1 LLDEIGVTGVRGQMI
16 VQNSQLRQGVAE
28 ADLAATVAAVRSALL
43 KDSAVETCEVS
54 VREPTT
60 DDPILA
66 AWVVPSGPLNVER
79 LERLQREV
87 SALAKCTVELIPVS
101 TLALDD
107 EGHVDAEVLKKIEV
121 VDQELIDKWESALA
135 RLPEIGRVAVVARQR
150 DLAVPRLHL
159 SDLLPQ
165 WNALQSPTIR
175 EPSLRSRDSDT
186 RENPS
191 EPRPLA
197 CRAGAARDPRY
208 AVPPTLIEALRQTAE
223 REPGERIIIVDDDG
237 SHQALSYGELLR
249 RGERILGGL
258 RAAGVKAGEKV
269 IFQLVGSDEILE
281 AFWGCVLGG
290 FVPVIAAVPKA
301 YHESDREFQQLCR
314 VWEAL
319 GRPWVIVSPV
329 RDQTELANE
338 LDAGKLIKLESLRK
352 HAPDERYHAAQ
363 ADDVAFFNLTSGST
377 GTPKSVM
384 LTHRCI
390 LQRAAGVNQL
400 CDWGSDDVVINWLPL
415 DHIGSISDWHLRC
428 VPTGCTMV
436 YVPKEYVLARPLR
449 WLDLIDR
456 FRGTHSWAPNFA
468 YTLVSQA
475 LEKNHDHT
483 WDLSCLKTL
492 LTAGESVSLKVVER
506 FLEQLSPYRLK
517 KSVIRPAFGM
527 AETGSG
533 ITYFQPDEESSLRFF
548 NIDRNSLDGELVMLE
563 AGHPDAIPFISLG
576 PPIPGVTIKI
586 VDEHGDTLP
595 EHRIGRLYIHGDA
608 VSAGYYQDE
617 AATRAV
623 FRDDGWFD
631 SGDLA
636 FLSEGEL
643 VVTGRAKESLI
654 VNGANFYNSEIE
666 AVVQEVAGVSASFC
680 AACAVLPEST
690 ATEKLAIF
698 FHTPAVEDSHLRE
711 LLGDIRKTLARR
723 LGLKPDFLLPV
734 AKEDIPK
741 SPIGKLLR
749 SRITERF
756 NRGEFAEVLRRV
768 DLLMAN
774 ENTMPDWFFR
784 KTWRR
789 KQWRAAD
796 GHPASAT
803 ALFLANETTTSR
815 ALSAALQEGGTRCV
829 RVERGEGFA
838 RVAEDHYRSGPAEY
852 ADYYRL
858 LQVLRD
864 LGRFPDRIIHCWN
877 HGPADDNESGP
888 HGEHSLGICGL
899 DLLALVRALNDLK
912 EAGQSI
918 RLDVLTSC
926 SQVVSAHDP
935 LIAER
940 SVISGLLKTIAAE
953 HPWLVCRHVDAPDEP
968 CLESALADEFNRDP
982 ADKEIALRVNGR
994 FVPRLE
1000 QVSVN
1005 DLSGSVPFKDAGRYV
1020 IHGGLDGVGIEIAQY
1035 LSARHD
1041 ARVLLLGDS
1050 TRRDHA
1056 GPEVNLAAG
1065 VTVEYYRHPDELPER
1080 IAEFERREGKL
1091 DGIVH
1096 LSGLYRERALS
1107 EETAEDLDRDLA
1119 NDVRGCRHLCEMA
1132 RGRPSLLFISFTSA
1146 NGFFGGATVGAISA
1160 AASYVTALTDELRAD
1175 KTARCYNFAWSL
1187 WSHVADNLSG
1197 DASPMARASGFY
1209 PVSLKEGLYSLLAG
1223 LRLVPGSYLVGLDV
1237 QHYRVGSML
1246 AHEPRALLQPVVCFS
1261 APTLVAQDS
1270 LAALTVR
1277 DRYGNLS
1284 RARFQQLQE
1293 PDSIRRTQL
1302 ELWPSVAEY
1311 FVYDDLLYHALAHDE
1326 RRNHSYK
1333 VAIRQTVK
1341 DKVVVEVGTGKEA
1354 ILARFCVEAGARKV
1368 YAIEI
1373 GDEAFRD
1380 ASALVARLGLQDQIE
1395 LIHGD
1400 ATRVT
1405 LPELADVCVSE
1416 IVGPIGGC
1424 EGAALL
1430 INDARRFLKPD
1441 GIMLPAQSV
1450 TKIAATTMPDS
1461 LSGNPGFNEV
1471 PGSYVSRIFNEV
1483 GRPFDLR
1490 LCVKNFDST
1499 NLISTAAV
1507 FEDLDFNKTMP
1518 LAETHSIEMV
1528 VEKDARLDGF
1538 LVWLN
1543 LHTVAGEVIDILEY
1557 EYCWLPV
1564 FLPVFDPGVSVS
1576 AGDRIVATIERRLCE
1591 NQLNPD
1597 YLIRGRILRTSGAPI
1612 EFTHDSLHHESPYR
1626 GSPFYK
1632 RLFGREPSGLYLD
1645 GYQRELY
1652 RNLGEM
1658 PLTAEGAIDRDMLP
1672 VADRAGAGREAYVAP
1687 ATETE
1692 RKIAGVW
1699 QEILDIGQ
1707 VSLHGNFFE
1716 LGGHSLLL
1724 VQMHE
1729 RLRDEFD
1736 SPVTLVDLFKYPT
1749 VSSLAQFLDSG
1760 KEVNATAATLGRVQA
1775 ERRRSRRSS
1784 AEDETDI
1791 AVIGMSCRFPGADD
1805 VETFWNNLA
1814 RGVESIT
1821 FFSDEEIVR
1830 SGIDARTARD
1840 PNYVKASSVLS
1851 DIAGFDPDFF
1861 GLSTREAVLMDP
1873 QQRLFLECAWEVLED
1888 AGYDP
1893 LRYPGLIG
1901 VYAGASM
1908 NTYLLNQVYPNRSTL
1923 DTRDD
1928 LGVTTLDSLG
1938 GFQLMIGSDKDY
1950 LPTQVAYRLNLRGP
1964 AVNVQ
1969 TACSTTLVTIHLACR
1984 SLLDGECDICLAGG
1998 ASVKVPQKAGHLFQD
2013 GMIVSP
2019 DGHCRAFDARAQGTI
2034 FGSGVGIVALKRL
2047 RDAVAD
2053 GDHIYAIVKGTA
2065 INNDG
2070 GTKVGYM
2077 SPSGDGQASV
2087 AAEALAVSNVSAES
2101 ITYVE
2106 AHGTATELGD
2116 PIEIAGLNQAFR
2128 GERPQPRTCAV
2139 GSVKTNI
2146 GHLQI
2151 ASGVAGFIKTALAL
2165 YHAQIPPTL
2174 HFKKPNPAIDFDST
2188 PFYINTELIDWHA
2201 PNGKRLAAVN
2211 SLGIGGT
2218 NAHVILEEAPQ
2229 RASVGNGL
2237 DRSGHVLTLSGKT
2250 EAALWQ
2256 HVSRYVDYLGRHP
2269 ALEAGDVC
2277 FTANAGRHHF
2287 DYRLAVTGRTTVDL
2301 CNALAEKLRQ
2311 HQEGGAA
2318 VVPVAGTEPRV
2329 VFLFTGQGAQYA
2341 GMCRELFETQPTFR
2355 RTIERCQEILSGIL
2369 DVPLLHVL
2377 YPERYGA
2384 TNGRADLI
2392 NQTAYTQPALFAV
2405 EYALAELWRSW
2416 GIEPAACLGHSVGQY
2431 VAACVA
2437 GVFRLED
2444 GLALVAERARLMQ
2457 ALPERGA
2464 MAMVYAHRNEI
2475 ATLLACGQGQ
2485 VSVAAV
2491 NSPANTVISGSKDA
2505 LEQVLSGLDAAG
2517 IKWQMLTT
2525 SHAFHSRLVE
2535 PMLDEFE
2542 KRAATITLS
2551 PARIPVISNR
2561 DGMPAGDE
2569 IATPA
2574 FWRQH
2579 AREPVRFMD
2588 GIKHLERQGHLL
2600 FVELGP
2606 HPALLSMA
2614 RETWTGPDA
2623 KWLPS
2628 CRRNRSDWD
2637 CLLASVS
2644 ELHLLGCKVDWQ
2656 GFDRDYRRQRVRL
2669 PTYAFQRRQC
2679 WLEAPPREA
2688 SSEGTSQ
2695 SRLLRSSKTNGHP
2708 LLGRRIRSAVTL
2720 YESELGVDAPVW
2732 LKDHRVFKAVVTPA
2746 AATLEMVLAA
2756 ATAHFKTGAVTV
2768 EDVAILQPLII
2779 PPAGRSTVQ
2788 LILDPGEG
2796 ETAAFRILALDES
2809 SGEEHW
2815 KLHMSGKV
2823 SAYRRPSPGSSQ
2835 DGHLLHQPSGAMP
2848 GQQWYQQCREW
2859 GADFGASFFSM
2870 EWFHRGHDITHS
2882 SISIPEHLADDDGY
2896 CFHPILLDG
2905 ALQTAVASL
2914 PDGGVH
2920 LPLSFDRLEIRSTP
2934 ARRAFC
2940 KVQQREPR
2948 GSATPQVDVELLDEQ
2963 GEMLARIVGL
2973 TLRRA
2978 SLEAISAAP
2987 QATNDRYQVAWKP
3000 ADLTPAVTDST
3011 GKARR
3016 YLIIS
3021 DCKRAA
3027 ESVVERLQH
3036 HGAICTV
3043 GLQAT
3048 SFDHPRDDEFSLNL
3062 NRPDDIRKMLD
3073 AVAKGERP
3081 DAVLFLS
3088 LAADAT
3094 GTDTTPELAE
3104 RDCGRLL
3111 NFVQAAAQLESVNGP
3126 SFCVVTRGAQPVG
3139 NPTESVDPAKSALW
3153 GMANVISLEHSEWR
3167 TFVVDLDLGGWDQ
3180 DLKFVVEEVLA
3191 RSNASAGED
3200 EDRVAYRAGRR
3211 YVARLVPSVIAPR
3224 DDQFVIRG
3232 DACYLITGGLGG
3244 VGLKLAQWLAEQ
3256 GAGTIVLAGRHTAGE
3271 SAEPELQKLR
3281 QSRARIIIEQL
3292 DVTDDVQVASLVAR
3306 INSDGASL
3314 KGVIHAAGLLDDAI
3328 IMRQRPEQF
3337 LSVLQPKTRG
3347 AWNLHVQTRHLALD
3361 FFLLCSSMASVTGS
3375 PGQSNYS
3382 AANAFLDGLAW
3393 YRREQGLPALS
3404 INWGQWDGV
3413 GLTSKGHAG
3422 NRWQLEGFG
3431 KLSVEQA
3438 LSNLNALIHSTAV
3451 QVGVSTIEFSR
3462 LPDLFQRLPLLRTF
3476 ARPKIESEQGNRLF
3490 RDRLDAAP
3498 VGRRRALLDKF
3509 VQENVAAVLGVE
3521 ARELTDRRAGFSSLG
3536 MDSLATLELR
3546 NRLQAGLRESL
3557 PAALAFH
3564 YPNVETLVNFLA
3576 TGLINDHNATNDEP
3590 AGAAPEQPG
3599 VQSHSRSDLA
3609 KLLAERIAALK
3620 DTLDQPNDG

>member
-1 LLDEIGVTGVRGQMI
+1 MKVR
-16 VQNSQLRQGVAE
+16 NSRPRRSVAE

-43 KDSAVETCEVS
+43 QDSAIETCEVS
-54 VREPTT
+54 VRELATEG
-60 DDPILA
+60 PILA
-66 AWVVPSGPLNVER
+66 AWVVPNGPVNVER
-79 LERLQREV
+79 LQRLQGEV
-87 SALAKCTVELIPVS
+87 SALAQCAVELIPVS
-101 TLALDD
+101 ALALDG
-107 EGHVDAEVLKKIEV
+107 EGYVDSEVLKKIEV
-121 VDQELIDKWESALA
+121 VDQELLDKWESALA
-135 RLPEIGRVAVVARQR
+135 RLPEIGRVAAVARQR
-150 DLAVPRLHL
+150 DLAARRLHL

-165 WNALQSPTIR
+165 WNALPSPATR
-175 EPSLRSRDSDT
+175 DSSLRPPDPVT
-186 RENPS
+186 RENQGA
-191 EPRPLA
+191 PRPLA

-208 AVPPTLIEALRQTAE
+208 AVPPTLVEALKQTAG
-223 REPGERIIIVDDDG
+223 RDLGERIILVDDGG
-237 SHQALSYGELLR
+237 SHRNLSYGELLR
-249 RGERILGGL
+249 HAECILGGL
-258 RAAGVKAGEKV
+258 RAAGLTPGEKV
-269 IFQLVGSDEILE
+269 ILQLVGNDEILE

-290 FVPVIAAVPKA
+290 FVPVIAALPKA
-301 YHESDREFQQLCR
+301 YHEADREFQQLCR

-319 GRPWVIVSPV
+319 GRPWVIVSPA
-329 RDQTELANE
+329 RNPAELAGE
-338 LDAGKLIKLESLRK
+338 LDAGKLINLESLRG
-352 HAPDERYHAAQ
+352 HAPDGRHHAARP
-363 ADDVAFFNLTSGST
+363 DDVAFFNLTSGST

-384 LTHRCI
+384 LTHRCV
-390 LQRAAGVNQL
+390 LQRASGVNQL
-400 CDWGSDDVVINWLPL
+400 CGWGSDDVIINWLPL

-436 YVPKEYVLARPLR
+436 YVPKEYVLAKPLR
-449 WLDLIDR
+449 WLELIDR

-468 YTLVSQA
+468 YSLVSQA
-475 LEKNHDHT
+475 LEKNQDHA

-506 FLEQLSPYRLK
+506 FLGQLAPYGLK

-533 ITYFQPDEESSLRFF
+533 ITYFQPDEQSGLRFF
-548 NIDRNSLDGELVMLE
+548 NVDRNSLDGELVMLE

-586 VDEHGDTLP
+586 VDERGDTLP
-595 EHRIGRLYIHGDA
+595 EHRIGRLYVRGDA

-617 AATRAV
+617 VATRAV

-698 FHTPAVEDSHLRE
+698 FHTPAGEDSHLHE
-711 LLGDIRKTLARR
+711 LLGNIRKTLARR

-749 SRITERF
+749 SRLTERF
-756 NRGEFAEVLRRV
+756 NRGDFAGVLRRV
-768 DLLMAN
+768 DLLTAN
-774 ENTMPDWFFR
+774 ENTLPDWFFR
-784 KTWRR
+784 KAWRR
-789 KQWRAAD
+789 KQRRAAD
-796 GHPASAT
+796 SRPASAT
-803 ALFLANETTTSR
+803 ALFLADETATSH
-815 ALSAALQEGGTRCV
+815 ALGAALQEGGTRCV
-829 RVERGEGFA
+829 RVERGDRFT
-838 RVAEDHYRSGPAEY
+838 RVAEDHYRLAPAEH
-852 ADYYRL
+852 DGYRQL

-864 LGRFPDRIIHCWN
+864 SGHFPDRIVHCWN
-877 HGPADDNESGP
+877 HGPADEQDGGP
-888 HGEHSLGICGL
+888 RRDHSLGISGL

-912 EAGQSI
+912 EAGRPL
-918 RLDVLTSC
+918 RLDVLTSG
-926 SQVVSAHDP
+926 SQVVSAHDS

-940 SVISGLLKTIAAE
+940 GVISGLLKTIAAE
-953 HPWLVCRHVDAPDEP
+953 HPWLVCRHVDAPDDLR
-968 CLESALADEFNRDP
+968 LESALVAEFSADP
-982 ADKEIALRVNGR
+982 ADREIALRVDGR
-994 FVPRLE
+994 SVPRLE
-1000 QVSVN
+1000 RVSGN
-1005 DLSGSVPFKDAGRYV
+1005 DFSGPVPLKDGGRYA
-1020 IHGGLDGVGIEIAQY
+1020 IHGGLDGVGLEIARY
-1035 LSARHD
+1035 LVARHN
-1041 ARVLLLGDS
+1041 AQVLLLGDS
-1050 TRRDHA
+1050 TRREHP

-1065 VTVEYYRHPDELPER
+1065 VTVEYYHHPDELPER
-1080 IAEFERREGKL
+1080 IAGFERRKGNL
-1091 DGIVH
+1091 DGILH

-1107 EETAEDLDRDLA
+1107 EETPEDLDRDLA
-1119 NDVRGCRHLCEMA
+1119 NDVRGCRHLCAMA
-1132 RGRPSLLFISFTSA
+1132 RSRPSSLFISFTSA

-1175 KTARCYNFAWSL
+1175 ETARCYNFAWSL
-1187 WSHVADNLSG
+1187 WSHLADNPSG
-1197 DASPMARASGFY
+1197 DASPTSRASGFY
-1209 PVSLKEGLYSLLAG
+1209 PVSLKEGLHAFLAG
-1223 LRLVPGSYLVGLDV
+1223 LRLGPGSYLIGLDAR
-1237 QHYRVGSML
+1237 HHRVGAML
-1246 AHEPRALLQPVVCFS
+1246 AQEPGALLQPVVCFS
-1261 APTLVAQDS
+1261 APTLIAPDS
-1270 LAALTVR
+1270 LAALEVR

-1293 PDSIRRTQL
+1293 PEPMRRTQL

-1341 DKVVVEVGTGKEA
+1341 DKVVVEIGTGREA

-1373 GDEAFRD
+1373 GDGAFRD
-1380 ASALVARLGLQDQIE
+1380 ASALVAKLGLQDRIE

-1400 ATRVT
+1400 ATQVT

-1430 INDARRFLKPD
+1430 INNARRFLKPD
-1441 GIMLPAQSV
+1441 GVMLPAQSV
-1450 TKIAATTMPDS
+1450 TKIAAATMPDS
-1461 LSGNPGFNEV
+1461 LLKNPGFNEV
-1471 PGSYVSRIFNEV
+1471 PGSYVSKIFNEV

-1499 NLISTAAV
+1499 HLISSAAV
-1507 FEDLDFNKTMP
+1507 FEDLDFNKP
-1518 LAETHSIEMV
+1518 LPLEETHSIEMV

-1543 LHTVAGEVIDILEY
+1543 LHTIAGEVINILEY

-1564 FLPVFDPGVSVS
+1564 FLPVFDPGVRVS
-1576 AGDRIVATIERRLCE
+1576 AGDRITATVERRLCE
-1591 NQLNPD
+1591 NGLNPD
-1597 YLIRGRILRTSGAPI
+1597 YRIRGRILRTGGAPV
-1612 EFTHDSLHHESPYR
+1612 EFAHDSLHHESPYR
-1626 GSPFYK
+1626 GTPFYD
-1632 RLFGREPSGLYLD
+1632 RLFSREPSGLYLD

-1652 RNLGEM
+1652 RRLGEL
-1658 PLTAEGAIDRDMLP
+1658 PLTAEGAVDRALLP

-1692 RKIAGVW
+1692 RKIAGIW
-1699 QEILDIGQ
+1699 QEILDVGR

-1736 SPVTLVDLFKYPT
+1736 GPVTLVDLFKYPT

-1760 KEVNATAATLGRVQA
+1760 KEVNATAATLGRAQA

-1784 AEDETDI
+1784 AADETDI
-1791 AVIGMSCRFPGADD
+1791 AVIGMSCRFPGADGI
-1805 VETFWNNLA
+1805 ETFWNNLA

-1840 PNYVKASSVLS
+1840 PNYVKASPVLS

-1908 NTYLLNQVYPNRSTL
+1908 NTYLLNQVYPNRGTL
-1923 DTRDD
+1923 DARDD

-2019 DGHCRAFDARAQGTI
+2019 DGHCRAFDARAQGTV

-2047 RDAVAD
+2047 RDALAD
-2053 GDHIYAIVKGTA
+2053 GDHIYAVIKGTA

-2106 AHGTATELGD
+2106 AHGTGTELGD

-2128 GERPQPRTCAV
+2128 GERPRPRTCAV
-2139 GSVKTNI
+2139 GSVKTNV

-2165 YHAQIPPTL
+2165 YHAQIPATL
-2174 HFKKPNPAIDFDST
+2174 HFEKPNPAIDFDST
-2188 PFYINTELIDWHA
+2188 PFYINTELTDWQV
-2201 PNGKRLAAVN
+2201 PDGKRLAAVN

-2218 NAHVILEEAPQ
+2218 NAHVILEEAP
-2229 RASVGNGL
+2229 RRTAAGNEL
-2237 DRSGHVLTLSGKT
+2237 DRPGHALTLSGKT

-2256 HVSRYVDYLGRHP
+2256 QVSRYVDYLGRHP
-2269 ALEAGDVC
+2269 ELEAGDVC

-2287 DYRLAVTGRTTVDL
+2287 DYRLAVSGRTSVDL
-2301 CNALAEKLRQ
+2301 RNALAEKLRQ
-2311 HQEGGAA
+2311 RQEGGAP
-2318 VVPVAGTEPRV
+2318 VVPVAGAEPRV

-2355 RTIERCQEILSGIL
+2355 RTLERCQEILGGIL

-2384 TNGRADLI
+2384 TNGHGELI

-2416 GIEPAACLGHSVGQY
+2416 GIEPAACIGHSVGQF

-2437 GVFRLED
+2437 GVFSLED
-2444 GLALVAERARLMQ
+2444 GLTLVAERARLMQ

-2475 ATLLACGQGQ
+2475 ATLLACCEGE

-2491 NSPANTVISGSKDA
+2491 NSPTNTVISGPQGA
-2505 LEQVLSGLDAAG
+2505 LEQVLSQLDAAG
-2517 IKWQMLTT
+2517 IKWQVLAT

-2542 KRAATITLS
+2542 KRAAAVTFS
-2551 PARIPVISNR
+2551 PPKIPVISNH

-2588 GIKHLERQGHLL
+2588 GIKHLERQGHML

-2606 HPALLSMA
+2606 HPALLGLA
-2614 RETWTGPDA
+2614 RETWTGLDA

-2644 ELHLLGCKVDWQ
+2644 ELHLLGCRVDWQ
-2656 GFDRDYRRQRVRL
+2656 GFDSDYQRRRVRL

-2679 WLEAPPREA
+2679 WLEAPAREA
-2688 SSEGTSQ
+2688 SPERTSGSE
-2695 SRLLRSSKTNGHP
+2695 LMRSAKTNGHP

-2720 YESELGVDAPVW
+2720 YESELGVEAPAW
-2732 LKDHRVFKAVVTPA
+2732 LKDHRVFASVITPA

-2756 ATAHFKTGAVTV
+2756 AAAHFKTSAVTL
-2768 EDVAILQPLII
+2768 EDVAIRRALIM
-2779 PPAGRSTVQ
+2779 PPAGRCTVQ
-2788 LILDPGEG
+2788 LILDPAEG
-2796 ETAAFRILALDES
+2796 ERAAFRILALDES
-2809 SGEEHW
+2809 GGGEEW
-2815 KLHMSGKV
+2815 RLHMSGNV
-2823 SAYRRPSPGSSQ
+2823 SANRQPPPGPSP
-2835 DGHLLHQPSGAMP
+2835 DGHDPQQPSGALP
-2848 GQQWYQQCREW
+2848 GEQWYRQCRDW
-2859 GADFGASFFSM
+2859 GADFGAAFLSL
-2870 EWFHRGHDITHS
+2870 EWLDRGPDATHS
-2882 SISIPEHLADDDGY
+2882 SISIPEHLSDDDGY

-2914 PDGGVH
+2914 PEGGVH
-2920 LPLSFDRLEIRSTP
+2920 LPLSFDRLELRSTP

-2940 KVQQREPR
+2940 KAQLRGPR
-2948 GSATPQVDVELLDEQ
+2948 GSATPQVDVELVDGR
-2963 GEMLARIVGL
+2963 GELLARIVGL

-2978 SLEAISAAP
+2978 SREAISATPA
-2987 QATNDRYQVAWKP
+2987 AAADRYQVAWKP
-3000 ADLTPAVTDST
+3000 ADLPPAAAAST
-3011 GKARR
+3011 AQARR
-3016 YLIIS
+3016 YLVMS
-3021 DCKRAA
+3021 DCKAAA
-3027 ESVVERLQH
+3027 ESIVERLRH
-3036 HGAICTV
+3036 RGASCAV

-3048 SFDHPRDDEFSLNL
+3048 SFDHPGADEFSLNL
-3062 NRPDDIRKMLD
+3062 DRPDDIRRMLD
-3073 AVAKGERP
+3073 AVVAGGERLE
-3081 DAVLFLS
+3081 AVLFLS
-3088 LAADAT
+3088 LSAGAAD
-3094 GTDTTPELAE
+3094 TDRTPELAE
-3104 RDCGRLL
+3104 RDCSRLL
-3111 NFVQAAAQLESVNGP
+3111 NFVQAAAQLEVVNGP

-3139 NPTESVDPAKSALW
+3139 SPEGSVDPAKSALW

-3167 TFVVDLDLGGWDQ
+3167 PLLVDLSLHSWGQELNFVVD
-3180 DLKFVVEEVLA
+3180 EVLA
-3191 RSNASAGED
+3191 RSDASADES

-3211 YVARLVPSVIAPR
+3211 HVARLMPSVTAPR
-3224 DDQFVIRG
+3224 DDQFTIHS

-3244 VGLKLAQWLAEQ
+3244 VGLKLARWLAEQ
-3256 GAGTIVLAGRHTAGE
+3256 GAGTIVLAGRRPVQE
-3271 SAEPELQKLR
+3271 SSEPELQKLR
-3281 QSRARIIIEQL
+3281 RSGARVIIEQL
-3292 DVTDDVQVASLVAR
+3292 DVADEGQVASLVAR
-3306 INSDGASL
+3306 INSEVAPL

-3328 IMRQRPEQF
+3328 IMRQRAEQF
-3337 LSVLQPKTRG
+3337 LRVLRPKTRG
-3347 AWNLHVQTRHLALD
+3347 AWNLHVQTQHLALD
-3361 FFLLCSSMASVTGS
+3361 FFVLCSSMASVTGS

-3393 YRREQGLPALS
+3393 YRRELGLPALS

-3413 GLTSKGHAG
+3413 GLTSQGHAKS
-3422 NRWQLEGFG
+3422 RWQLEGFG
-3431 KLSVEQA
+3431 KLGVDQA
-3438 LSNLNALIHSTAV
+3438 LSHLDALIRSTAV
-3451 QVGVSTIEFSR
+3451 QTGVSTIEFSR
-3462 LPDLFQRLPLLRTF
+3462 LPELFQRLPLLRAF
-3476 ARPKIESEQGNRLF
+3476 ARPKTESEQGGRLF

-3521 ARELTDRRAGFSSLG
+3521 GRELTDRRAGFSSLG

-3557 PAALAFH
+3557 PATLAFH
-3564 YPNVETLVNFLA
+3564 YPNLETLVNFLA
-3576 TGLINDHNATNDEP
+3576 AGLINDHRATNEEP
-3590 AGAAPEQPG
+3590 AEFAPERPPA
-3599 VQSHSRSDLA
+3599 QSRSRSDLTN
-3609 KLLAERIAALK
+3609 LLAKRMAELK
-3620 DTLDQPNDG
+3620 DTLDRPNDG

>member
-1 LLDEIGVTGVRGQMI
+1 MI
-16 VQNSQLRQGVAE
+16 VQNPQPRQSVDE
-28 ADLAATVAAVRSALL
+28 ADLAPTLAAVRSALL
-43 KDSAVETCEVS
+43 HDSAIETCEVS
-54 VREPTT
+54 VREPAPKG
-60 DDPILA
+60 PILA
-66 AWVVPSGPLNVER
+66 AWVVPNGPVNGDRLQR
-79 LERLQREV
+79 LEREV
-87 SALAKCTVELIPVS
+87 SALAQCTVELIPVS
-101 TLALDD
+101 ALALDD
-107 EGHVDAEVLKKIEV
+107 EGYVDLKVLRKVEV
-121 VDQELIDKWESALA
+121 VDQELLDKWESALA
-135 RLPEIGRVAVVARQR
+135 RLPEIGRVEVVARQR
-150 DLAVPRLHL
+150 DSAAPRLHL
-159 SDLLPQ
+159 SNLLPQ
-165 WNALQSPTIR
+165 WKALQSPAIR
-175 EPSLRSRDSDT
+175 DLLLRSREPAT
-186 RENPS
+186 RENPGL
-191 EPRPLA
+191 PRPLA
-197 CRAGAARDPRY
+197 CRAGATRDPLY
-208 AVPPTLIEALRQTAE
+208 AVPPTLVEALRQTAE
-223 REPGERIIIVDDDG
+223 REPGERIIIVADDG
-237 SHQALSYGELLR
+237 QHHRLSYGELLR

-269 IFQLVGSDEILE
+269 IFQLVGNDEILE

-319 GRPWVIVSPV
+319 GCPWVVVSPT
-329 RDQTELANE
+329 RDPTELASE
-338 LDAGKLIKLESLRK
+338 LDAGKLIKLESLREQ
-352 HAPDERYHAAQ
+352 APDGRYHAAQ
-363 ADDVAFFNLTSGST
+363 PDDVAFFNLTSGST

-400 CDWGSDDVVINWLPL
+400 CGWGSNDVVINWLPL
-415 DHIGSISDWHLRC
+415 DHIGSLSDWHLRC

-436 YVPKEYVLARPLR
+436 YVPKEYVLAKPLR
-449 WLDLIDR
+449 WLELIHR

-468 YTLVSQA
+468 YSLVSHA
-475 LEKNHDHT
+475 LEKNQDHA

-492 LTAGESVSLKVVER
+492 LTAGESVSLKVVDR
-506 FLEQLSPYRLK
+506 FLEQLAPYGLN
-517 KSVIRPAFGM
+517 KSVIQPAFGM

-533 ITYFQPDEESSLRFF
+533 ITYFQPREQVSLRVF
-548 NIDRNSLDGELVMLE
+548 NVGRNSLHGELVMLD

-586 VDEHGDTLP
+586 VDEQGDTLP
-595 EHRIGRLYIHGDA
+595 EHRIGRLYIRGDA

-643 VVTGRAKESLI
+643 IVTGRAKESLI

-666 AVVQEVAGVSASFC
+666 TVVQEVAGVSASFC
-680 AACAVLPEST
+680 AACAVWPESS
-690 ATEKLAIF
+690 AGEKLAIF
-698 FHTPAVEDSHLRE
+698 FHTPAAEDSHLQE
-711 LLGDIRKTLARR
+711 LLGNIRKTLARR
-723 LGLKPDFLLPV
+723 LGLKPDFLLPI

-749 SRITERF
+749 SRIAERF
-756 NRGEFAEVLRRV
+756 NRGDFADVLRRV
-768 DLLMAN
+768 DLLTAN
-774 ENTMPDWFFR
+774 ENTMLDWFFR
-784 KTWRR
+784 KLWRR
-789 KQWRAAD
+789 KQRRAAD
-796 GHPASAT
+796 SHPTSAT
-803 ALFLANETTTSR
+803 TLLLLSET
-815 ALSAALQEGGTRCV
+815 AASKAVGAAWQGGGTRCI
-829 RVERGEGFA
+829 RLERDDQFSSI
-838 RVAEDHYRSGPAEY
+838 AEDLYRLAPAEY
-852 ADYYRL
+852 DDYHRL
-858 LQVLRD
+858 LRTLRAR
-864 LGRFPDRIIHCWN
+864 GCFPERIVHCWN
-877 HGPADDNESGP
+877 HGPANDRDGEPRSDN
-888 HGEHSLGICGL
+888 SLHTSAL
-899 DLLALVRALNDLK
+899 DLLALVRALNDSK
-912 EAGQSI
+912 EADQAI
-918 RLDVLTSC
+918 RLDVLTSG
-926 SQVVSAHDP
+926 SQIVSADDS
-935 LIAER
+935 LAAER
-940 SVISGLLKTIAAE
+940 GVISGLLKTIAAE
-953 HPWLVCRHVDAPDEP
+953 YPWLACRHVDAPDD
-968 CLESALADEFNRDP
+968 LHLVSALVEEFTADPSDH
-982 ADKEIALRVNGR
+982 EIALRVDGR

-1000 QVSVN
+1000 QVSF
-1005 DLSGSVPFKDAGRYV
+1005 DDKSGPFPLKDGGRYV
-1020 IHGGLDGVGIEIAQY
+1020 IHGGLDGVGVEITRY
-1035 LSARHD
+1035 LASRHS

-1050 TRRDHA
+1050 TRREYA
-1056 GPEVNLAAG
+1056 GPEVNPSAG

-1080 IAEFERREGKL
+1080 IAEFERREGEL
-1091 DGIVH
+1091 DGIIH

-1107 EETAEDLDRDLA
+1107 DETPEELDRVLA
-1119 NDVRGCRHLCEMA
+1119 GDIRGCLRLCAIA
-1132 RGRPSLLFISFTSA
+1132 RSRPSTLFISFTSA

-1160 AASYVTALTDELRAD
+1160 AASYVTALTDELRAEE
-1175 KTARCYNFAWSL
+1175 TVRCYNFAWSL
-1187 WSHVADNLSG
+1187 WSHVADNLSD
-1197 DASPMARASGFY
+1197 DATPIARASGFY
-1209 PVSLKEGLYSLLAG
+1209 PVSLREGLYAFLAG
-1223 LRLVPGSYLVGLDV
+1223 LRLGPGSYLIGLDAR
-1237 QHYRVGSML
+1237 HRRVGAML
-1246 AHEPRALLQPVVCFS
+1246 DRKPEALLQPVVCFS
-1261 APTLVAQDS
+1261 APTLIARDA
-1270 LAALTVR
+1270 LAALEVR
-1277 DRYGNLS
+1277 DRYGNSS
-1284 RARFQQLQE
+1284 RAKFQQLQE
-1293 PDSIRRTQL
+1293 PASTRRTQL

-1333 VAIRQTVK
+1333 VAIRQTVR
-1341 DKVVVEVGTGKEA
+1341 DQVVVEVGTGKEA

-1380 ASALVARLGLQDQIE
+1380 ASALVAKLGLQDKIE
-1395 LIHGD
+1395 MIHGD
-1400 ATRVT
+1400 ATEVT

-1424 EGAALL
+1424 EGAAVL

-1441 GIMLPAQSV
+1441 GVMLPARSV

-1461 LSGNPGFNEV
+1461 LLMNPGFNEV
-1471 PGSYVSRIFNEV
+1471 PGSYASRIFNEI

-1490 LCVKNFDST
+1490 LCVKNFDGT
-1499 NLISTAAV
+1499 QLISGVAV
-1507 FEDLDFNKTMP
+1507 FEDLDFNKPIP
-1518 LAETHSIEMV
+1518 LEETHSIEMV
-1528 VEKDARLDGF
+1528 VEKDARFDGF

-1543 LHTVAGEVIDILEY
+1543 LHTITGEVIDILEY

-1564 FLPVFDPGVSVS
+1564 FLPVFDSGVRVS
-1576 AGDRIVATIERRLCE
+1576 TGDRINATIERRLCD
-1591 NQLNPD
+1591 NGLNPD
-1597 YLIRGRILRTSGAPI
+1597 FRIRGRLLRTSGETV
-1612 EFTHDSLHHESPYR
+1612 EFAHDSLHHEAPYR
-1626 GSPFYK
+1626 GTPFYD
-1632 RLFGREPSGLYLD
+1632 RLFSRAPSGLYMD

-1658 PLTAEGAIDRDMLP
+1658 PLTAQGEIDRDLLP
-1672 VADRAGAGREAYVAP
+1672 VAGRAGAGREAYVAP
-1687 ATETE
+1687 ATATE
-1692 RKIAGVW
+1692 RKIAGIW
-1699 QEILDIGQ
+1699 QEILEIGQ
-1707 VSLHGNFFE
+1707 VGLHGNFFE

-1729 RLRDEFD
+1729 RLRDEFE

-1760 KEVNATAATLGRVQA
+1760 HELNATAATLGRIQA

-1805 VETFWNNLA
+1805 VETFWDNLA

-1893 LRYPGLIG
+1893 LSYPGLIG

-1908 NTYLLNQVYPNRSTL
+1908 NTYLLNQVYPNRGTL

-1984 SLLDGECDICLAGG
+1984 SLLDGECDMCLAGG

-2047 RDAVAD
+2047 REAVAD
-2053 GDHIYAIVKGTA
+2053 GDHIYAVIKGTA

-2070 GTKVGYM
+2070 GAKVGYM

-2116 PIEIAGLNQAFR
+2116 PIEIVGLNQAFR
-2128 GERPQPRTCAV
+2128 GERPRPRTCAV
-2139 GSVKTNI
+2139 GSVKTNV

-2165 YHAQIPPTL
+2165 YHAQIPATL
-2174 HFKKPNPAIDFDST
+2174 HFEKPNPAIDFDNT
-2188 PFYINTELIDWHA
+2188 PFYINTELTDWQA

-2218 NAHVILEEAPQ
+2218 NAHVILEEAP
-2229 RASVGNGL
+2229 RRTDGGNEL
-2237 DRSGHVLTLSGKT
+2237 NRLGHVLTLSGKN

-2256 HVSRYVDYLGRHP
+2256 HVARYVEHLGRHP

-2287 DYRLAVTGRTTVDL
+2287 DYRLAVSGRTTADL
-2301 CNALAEKLRQ
+2301 RHALAEKLRQ
-2311 HQEGGAA
+2311 HQEGGAP
-2318 VVPVAGTEPRV
+2318 VVPVAGAEPRV

-2341 GMCRELFETQPTFR
+2341 GMCRELFETHPTFR
-2355 RTIERCQEILSGIL
+2355 RTIERCQEILGGIL

-2377 YPERYGA
+2377 YPERDGA
-2384 TNGRADLI
+2384 TNGREDLI

-2437 GVFRLED
+2437 GVFSLED

-2464 MAMVYAHRNEI
+2464 MAMVHAHRNEI
-2475 ATLLACGQGQ
+2475 ATLLACSEGQ

-2491 NSPANTVISGSKDA
+2491 NSPTNTVISGSQGA
-2505 LEQVLSGLDAAG
+2505 LEEVLSRLDAAG
-2517 IKWQMLTT
+2517 IKWQRLAT
-2525 SHAFHSRLVE
+2525 SHAFHSRVVE

-2542 KRAATITLS
+2542 KRAATVTLS
-2551 PARIPVISNR
+2551 PARVPVISNH
-2561 DGMPAGDE
+2561 DGLPAGDE

-2574 FWRQH
+2574 FWRRH

-2588 GIKHLERQGHLL
+2588 GIKHLERLGHSL

-2606 HPALLSMA
+2606 HPALLSLA

-2637 CLLASVS
+2637 SLLASVS
-2644 ELHLLGCKVDWQ
+2644 ELHVLGCKIDWQ

-2669 PTYAFQRRQC
+2669 PTYAFQRRRC
-2679 WLEAPPREA
+2679 WLEAPAREA
-2688 SSEGTSQ
+2688 SLEGTSQ
-2695 SRLLRSSKTNGHP
+2695 SESRRSAKTSGHP

-2720 YESELGVDAPVW
+2720 YESELGVGAPVW
-2732 LKDHRVFKAVVTPA
+2732 LNDHRVFEAVITPA

-2756 ATAHFKTGAVTV
+2756 ATKHFKTSAATI
-2768 EDVAILQPLII
+2768 EDVAILHPLII
-2779 PPAGRSTVQ
+2779 PSAGRCTVQ

-2809 SGEEHW
+2809 SGEEEW
-2815 KLHMSGKV
+2815 TLHMSGKV
-2823 SAYRRPSPGSSQ
+2823 SASSRLPLGSSQ
-2835 DGHLLHQPSGAMP
+2835 NGHSRRQPSGAVP
-2848 GQQWYQQCREW
+2848 GHQWYEQCREW
-2859 GADFGASFFSM
+2859 GADFGAAFFSLD
-2870 EWFHRGHDITHS
+2870 WFQRSRDATHS
-2882 SISIPEHLADDDGY
+2882 SISIPAHLADDDGY

-2914 PDGGVH
+2914 PEGGVH

-2940 KVQQREPR
+2940 TVHQRESL
-2948 GSATPQVDVELLDEQ
+2948 GSATTQVDVELVDDRGAL
-2963 GEMLARIVGL
+2963 LARIVGL

-2978 SLEAISAAP
+2978 SRETIGDTPAKAA
-2987 QATNDRYQVAWKP
+2987 DRYHVAWES
-3000 ADLTPAVTDST
+3000 AELTPVATAPPET
-3011 GKARR
+3011 ARR
-3016 YLIIS
+3016 YLVIS
-3021 DCKRAA
+3021 DCKAAA
-3027 ESVVERLQH
+3027 ESVVERLRR
-3036 HGAICTV
+3036 HGAFCTV
-3043 GLQAT
+3043 GLQTT
-3048 SFDHPRDDEFSLNL
+3048 SFEHSSADEFSLNL
-3062 NRPDDIRKMLD
+3062 DRPDDIRKLLD
-3073 AVAKGERP
+3073 AVAKGGRL

-3088 LAADAT
+3088 LAAGA
-3094 GTDTTPELAE
+3094 TDTDAAPDLAE
-3104 RDCGRLL
+3104 RDCVRLL
-3111 NFVQAAAQLESVNGP
+3111 NFVQAAAQLEVVNGP
-3126 SFCVVTRGAQPVG
+3126 SFCVVTRGAQPVD
-3139 NPTESVDPAKSALW
+3139 NPAESVDPAKSALW

-3167 TFVVDLDLGGWDQ
+3167 TLLVDLGLSRWEQ
-3180 DLKFVVEEVLA
+3180 DLKFVVDEVLA
-3191 RSNASAGED
+3191 RSSASADENGE
-3200 EDRVAYRAGRR
+3200 RVAYRAGRR
-3211 YVARLVPSVIAPR
+3211 HVARLVPSVTTPR
-3224 DDQFVIRG
+3224 DEQFTIRG

-3256 GAGTIVLAGRHTAGE
+3256 GAGTIVLAGRRPSEE
-3271 SAEPELQKLR
+3271 SAEPELQKLG

-3292 DVTDDVQVASLVAR
+3292 DVTDEGQVASLVAR
-3306 INSDGASL
+3306 INSEIAPLRGL
-3314 KGVIHAAGLLDDAI
+3314 IHAAGLLDDAI
-3328 IMRQRPEQF
+3328 IMRQRAEQF
-3337 LSVLQPKTRG
+3337 VRVLQPKTRG

-3393 YRREQGLPALS
+3393 YRRERGLPALS

-3413 GLTSKGHAG
+3413 GLSAQGDAR

-3431 KLSVEQA
+3431 KLTVAQA
-3438 LSNLNALIHSTAV
+3438 ISHLNALIRSTAV

-3462 LPDLFQRLPLLRTF
+3462 LPGLFQRLPLLRAF
-3476 ARPKIESEQGNRLF
+3476 DRPKAEPEQGSQLF

-3498 VGRRRALLDKF
+3498 AGRRRALLDKF

-3564 YPNVETLVNFLA
+3564 YPSVETLINFLA
-3576 TGLINDHNATNDEP
+3576 TGLIKDDDATNDEP
-3590 AGAAPEQPG
+3590 ARVAPEQPAG
-3599 VQSHSRSDLA
+3599 QSHSRSDLA
-3609 KLLAERIAALK
+3609 KLLAERMAALK
-3620 DTLDQPNDG
+3620 DTLDRPNDD

>member
-1 LLDEIGVTGVRGQMI
+1 MT
-16 VQNSQLRQGVAE
+16 VQNSQLRQSVAD

-43 KDSAVETCEVS
+43 QDLAIETCEVS
-54 VREPTT
+54 VRELATKG
-60 DDPILA
+60 PILA
-66 AWVVPSGPLNVER
+66 AWVVPNGPLNVDS
-79 LERLQREV
+79 LQRLQREV
-87 SALAKCTVELIPVS
+87 SVLAQCIVELIPVS

-107 EGHVDAEVLKKIEV
+107 EGYVDSKVLKKIEV
-121 VDQELIDKWESALA
+121 VDQELLDKWESALA

-150 DLAVPRLHL
+150 DLAAARLHL

-165 WNALQSPTIR
+165 WNALPSPAIR
-175 EPSLRSRDSDT
+175 DPSLRSHDPAT
-186 RENPS
+186 RENPGA
-191 EPRPLA
+191 PRPLA
-197 CRAGAARDPRY
+197 CRAGAVRDPRY
-208 AVPPTLIEALRQTAE
+208 AVPPTLVEALRQTAE
-223 REPGERIIIVDDDG
+223 RDPGERIIIVDDDG
-237 SHQALSYGELLR
+237 SHHRLSYGELLR

-258 RAAGVKAGEKV
+258 RAAGVTAGEKV
-269 IFQLVGSDEILE
+269 IFQLVGNDEILE
-281 AFWGCVLGG
+281 AFWGCLLGG

-319 GRPWVIVSPV
+319 GRPWVIVSPM
-329 RDQTELANE
+329 RNPTELASE

-352 HAPDERYHAAQ
+352 HAPDGRYHAAQ

-400 CDWGSDDVVINWLPL
+400 CGSGSNDVVINWLPL

-436 YVPKEYVLARPLR
+436 YVPKEYVLAKPLR
-449 WLDLIDR
+449 WLELIDR

-468 YTLVSQA
+468 YSLVSHA

-506 FLEQLSPYRLK
+506 FLEQLAPYRLK
-517 KSVIRPAFGM
+517 KSVIQPAFGM

-533 ITYFQPDEESSLRFF
+533 ITYFQPQEQSSLRVF
-548 NIDRNSLDGELVMLE
+548 NVNRNSLDGELVMLD
-563 AGHPDAIPFISLG
+563 AGHPDAIPFLSLG

-595 EHRIGRLYIHGDA
+595 EHRIGRLYIQGDA

-698 FHTPAVEDSHLRE
+698 FHTPASEDSHLHE
-711 LLGDIRKTLARR
+711 LLGNIRKTLARR

-749 SRITERF
+749 SRVTERF

-784 KTWRR
+784 KTWQR
-789 KQWRAAD
+789 KQRRAAD
-796 GHPASAT
+796 SHPTPAT
-803 ALFLANETTTSR
+803 VLFLANETTTSR
-815 ALSAALQEGGTRCV
+815 ALGAALQEGGTLCV
-829 RVERGEGFA
+829 RVERGDRFT
-838 RVAEDHYRSGPAEY
+838 RVAEDHYRLELAEY
-852 ADYYRL
+852 DDYHRL

-877 HGPADDNESGP
+877 HGPAVDRDSGP
-888 HGEHSLGICGL
+888 HRNHSLGAGGL
-899 DLLALVRALNDLK
+899 DLLALLRALNDLK

-918 RLDVLTSC
+918 QLDVLTSC
-926 SQVVSAHDP
+926 SQVVSAHDS

-968 CLESALADEFNRDP
+968 CLESALVEEFNADP
-982 ADKEIALRVNGR
+982 ADREIALRVNGR

-1000 QVSVN
+1000 QVSIN
-1005 DLSGSVPFKDAGRYV
+1005 ELSGSVPLKDGGRYA
-1020 IHGGLDGVGIEIAQY
+1020 IHGGLDGVGVEIARY
-1035 LSARHD
+1035 LAARHD

-1050 TRRDHA
+1050 TRREYA

-1065 VTVEYYRHPDELPER
+1065 VTVEYYQHPDELPER
-1080 IAEFERREGKL
+1080 IAEFERHEGKL

-1107 EETAEDLDRDLA
+1107 EETPEELDRDLA
-1119 NDVRGCRHLCEMA
+1119 SEVRGCRHLCAIA
-1132 RGRPSLLFISFTSA
+1132 RSRPSLLFISFTSA

-1197 DASPMARASGFY
+1197 DASPIARASGFY
-1209 PVSLKEGLYSLLAG
+1209 PVSLKEGLYALLAG
-1223 LRLVPGSYLVGLDV
+1223 LRLGPGSYLVGLDA
-1237 QHYRVGSML
+1237 QHYRVESML
-1246 AHEPRALLQPVVCFS
+1246 AREPRALLQPVVCFN
-1261 APTLVAQDS
+1261 APTLIARDS
-1270 LAALTVR
+1270 LAALAVS

-1333 VAIRQTVK
+1333 VAIRRTVK

-1380 ASALVARLGLQDQIE
+1380 ASALVAKLGLQDRIE

-1400 ATRVT
+1400 ATKVT

-1416 IVGPIGGC
+1416 IVGPVGGC

-1430 INDARRFLKPD
+1430 INHARRFLKP
-1441 GIMLPAQSV
+1441 GGVMLPAQSV

-1461 LSGNPGFNEV
+1461 LFKNPGFNEM

-1483 GRPFDLR
+1483 GQPFDLR
-1490 LCVKNFDST
+1490 LCVKNFDSAH
-1499 NLISTAAV
+1499 LISSAAV
-1507 FEDLDFNKTMP
+1507 FEDLDFNKPMP
-1518 LAETHSIEMV
+1518 LEETHSIEMI
-1528 VEKDARLDGF
+1528 VEKESRLDGF

-1543 LHTVAGEVIDILEY
+1543 LHTIAGEVINILEY

-1564 FLPVFDPGVSVS
+1564 FLPVFDPGVRVS
-1576 AGDRIVATIERRLCE
+1576 AGDRIIATIERRLCE
-1591 NQLNPD
+1591 NELNPD
-1597 YLIRGRILRTSGAPI
+1597 YRIRGRILRTSGAPV
-1612 EFTHDSLHHESPYR
+1612 EFAHDSLHHESPYR
-1626 GSPFYK
+1626 ATPFYD
-1632 RLFGREPSGLYLD
+1632 RLFSREPSGLYLD

-1658 PLTAEGAIDRDMLP
+1658 PLTANGEIDRDLLP

-1692 RKIAGVW
+1692 RKIAVIW
-1699 QEILDIGQ
+1699 QEMLNVGQ

-1729 RLRDEFD
+1729 RLRDEFN
-1736 SPVTLVDLFKYPT
+1736 SPITLVDLFKYPT

-1760 KEVNATAATLGRVQA
+1760 KEVNATAATQGRVQA
-1775 ERRRSRRSS
+1775 ERRRSRRSA

-2053 GDHIYAIVKGTA
+2053 GDHIYAIIKGTA

-2070 GTKVGYM
+2070 GAKVGYM

-2128 GERPQPRTCAV
+2128 GERPRPRTCAV
-2139 GSVKTNI
+2139 GSVKTNV

-2151 ASGVAGFIKTALAL
+2151 ASGVAGFIKAALAL
-2165 YHAQIPPTL
+2165 YHAQIPATL
-2174 HFKKPNPAIDFDST
+2174 HFEKPNPAIDFDST
-2188 PFYINTELIDWHA
+2188 PFYINTELIDWHV

-2218 NAHVILEEAPQ
+2218 NAHAILEEAP
-2229 RASVGNGL
+2229 RRTASRNEL
-2237 DRSGHVLTLSGKT
+2237 ERSGHVLTLSGKT

-2269 ALEAGDVC
+2269 APEAGDVC

-2287 DYRLAVTGRTTVDL
+2287 DYRLAVSGRTTVDL
-2301 CNALAEKLRQ
+2301 RNALAEKLRQ
-2311 HQEGGAA
+2311 HQEGSAP
-2318 VVPVAGTEPRV
+2318 VVPVAGAELRV

-2369 DVPLLHVL
+2369 DVPLLHAL
-2377 YPERYGA
+2377 YPERYEA
-2384 TNGRADLI
+2384 ANGRGDLI

-2437 GVFRLED
+2437 GVFSLED

-2464 MAMVYAHRNEI
+2464 MAMVHAHRNEI

-2491 NSPANTVISGSKDA
+2491 NSPTNTVISGSQGA

-2517 IKWQMLTT
+2517 VKWQMLAT
-2525 SHAFHSRLVE
+2525 SHAFHSRLME

-2551 PARIPVISNR
+2551 PARIPVISNH

-2579 AREPVRFMD
+2579 AREPVRFME
-2588 GIKHLERQGHLL
+2588 GIKQLERQGHSL

-2606 HPALLSMA
+2606 HPALLSVA
-2614 RETWTGPDA
+2614 RETWSGPDA

-2644 ELHLLGCKVDWQ
+2644 ELHLLGCRVDWQ
-2656 GFDRDYRRQRVRL
+2656 GFDRDYQRRRVRL

-2679 WLEAPPREA
+2679 WLEAPAREA

-2695 SRLLRSSKTNGHP
+2695 SELLRLAKTNGHSLHP

-2720 YESELGVDAPVW
+2720 YESELSVDAPVW
-2732 LKDHRVFKAVVTPA
+2732 LKDHRVFKAVITPA
-2746 AATLEMVLAA
+2746 AATLEMVLGA
-2756 ATAHFKTGAVTV
+2756 ATAHFKTSAVTI
-2768 EDVAILQPLII
+2768 EGVAIRQPLIM
-2779 PPAGRSTVQ
+2779 PSAGRCTVQ

-2796 ETAAFRILALDES
+2796 ATAAFRILALDES
-2809 SGEEHW
+2809 SGEEEW
-2815 KLHMSGKV
+2815 KLHMSGNV
-2823 SAYRRPSPGSSQ
+2823 SAYRWPPLGPSQ
-2835 DGHLLHQPSGAMP
+2835 NGHFLHQPSGAVL
-2848 GQQWYQQCREW
+2848 GQQWYQQCRES
-2859 GADFGASFFSM
+2859 GADFGAAFFSM
-2870 EWFHRGHDITHS
+2870 EWFHRDHDTTHS
-2882 SISIPEHLADDDGY
+2882 SISVPEHLADDDGY

-2914 PDGGVH
+2914 PEGGVH
-2920 LPLSFDRLEIRSTP
+2920 LPLSFDRLEIRSTL

-2940 KVQQREPR
+2940 KVQQREPP
-2948 GSATPQVDVELLDEQ
+2948 GSATPQVDVELLDDR
-2963 GEMLARIVGL
+2963 GELLARIVGL

-2978 SLEAISAAP
+2978 SREAISATPPPAL
-2987 QATNDRYQVAWKP
+2987 DRYQVAWKP
-3000 ADLTPAVTDST
+3000 ADLTLAAAAST
-3011 GKARR
+3011 EKARR

-3021 DCKRAA
+3021 DCKAAA
-3027 ESVVERLQH
+3027 ESVVERLH
-3036 HGAICTV
+3036 HYGAFGTV

-3048 SFDHPRDDEFSLNL
+3048 SFEHPSADEFSLNL
-3062 NRPDDIRKMLD
+3062 DRPDDIRKMLD
-3073 AVAKGERP
+3073 AVAKGERL

-3088 LAADAT
+3088 LTAGTID
-3094 GTDTTPELAE
+3094 TDTAPELAE
-3104 RDCGRLL
+3104 RDCVRLL
-3111 NFVQAAAQLESVNGP
+3111 NFVQAAAQLEVVSGP

-3153 GMANVISLEHSEWR
+3153 GMANVISLEHSEWQ
-3167 TFVVDLDLGGWDQ
+3167 TFLVDLGLRCWDQ
-3180 DLKFVVEEVLA
+3180 DLKFVVDEVLA
-3191 RSNASAGED
+3191 RSSASTDEN
-3200 EDRVAYRAGRR
+3200 EDRVAYRAGQRH
-3211 YVARLVPSVIAPR
+3211 VARLVPGVIAPR
-3224 DDQFVIRG
+3224 DDQFMIRG

-3256 GAGTIVLAGRHTAGE
+3256 GAGTIILAGRRPVQE

-3292 DVTDDVQVASLVAR
+3292 DVTDEGQVASLVAR
-3306 INSDGASL
+3306 INSEVASL
-3314 KGVIHAAGLLDDAI
+3314 RGVIHAAGLLDDAI
-3328 IMRQRPEQF
+3328 IMRQRTEQF
-3337 LSVLQPKTRG
+3337 LGVLQPKTRG

-3393 YRREQGLPALS
+3393 YRHERGLPALS

-3413 GLTSKGHAG
+3413 GLTSRGHAK

-3431 KLSVEQA
+3431 KLTVEQA
-3438 LSNLNALIHSTAV
+3438 LSHLNALIRSTAV

-3462 LPDLFQRLPLLRTF
+3462 LPDLFQRLPLLR
-3476 ARPKIESEQGNRLF
+3476 ACAQPKTESERGNRLF

-3498 VGRRRALLDKF
+3498 AGRRRALLDKF

-3590 AGAAPEQPG
+3590 AKVAPEPPA
-3599 VQSHSRSDLA
+3599 VQSHSRSDLTT
-3609 KLLAERIAALK
+3609 LLAERIAALK
-3620 DTLDQPNDG
+3620 DTLDRPNDG

>member
-1 LLDEIGVTGVRGQMI
+1 MI
-16 VQNSQLRQGVAE
+16 VQNSQPRPSVSE

-43 KDSAVETCEVS
+43 RDSAIETCEVS
-54 VREPTT
+54 VREPATKGPT
-60 DDPILA
+60 LA
-66 AWVVPSGPLNVER
+66 AWVVPSGPLNVVRLQR
-79 LERLQREV
+79 LEREV
-87 SALAKCTVELIPVS
+87 SALAQCAVELIPVS

-107 EGHVDAEVLKKIEV
+107 EGYVDSKVLKKIEV
-121 VDQELIDKWESALA
+121 VDQVLLDGWESALTSM
-135 RLPEIGRVAVVARQR
+135 PEIGRVAVVARQR
-150 DLAVPRLHL
+150 DTTAPRLHL
-159 SDLLPQ
+159 SGLLPQ
-165 WNALQSPTIR
+165 WNAPQSPAVR
-175 EPSLRSRDSDT
+175 ESSLRSHDPAA

-191 EPRPLA
+191 APRPLA
-197 CRAGAARDPRY
+197 RRAGAARDPRY
-208 AVPPTLIEALRQTAE
+208 AVPPTLAEALRQTAE
-223 REPGERIIIVDDDG
+223 RVPGERIIIVADDG
-237 SHQALSYGELLR
+237 SHHSLSYGELLR

-258 RAAGVKAGEKV
+258 RAAGVTPGEKV
-269 IFQLVGSDEILE
+269 ILQLVGNDEILE

-319 GRPWVIVSPV
+319 GRPRVIVSPT
-329 RDQTELANE
+329 RNPTELASE
-338 LDAGKLIKLESLRK
+338 LDAGKLINLESLRK
-352 HAPDERYHAAQ
+352 HAPDGRHHAARP
-363 ADDVAFFNLTSGST
+363 DDVAFFNLTSGST

-390 LQRAAGVNQL
+390 LRRAAGVNQL
-400 CDWGSDDVVINWLPL
+400 CGWGADDVVINWLPL

-428 VPTGCTMV
+428 VPTGCTTV
-436 YVPKEYVLARPLR
+436 YVPKEYVLAKPLR
-449 WLDLIDR
+449 WLELIDR

-468 YTLVSQA
+468 YSLVSQA
-475 LEKNHDHT
+475 LEKSHEHA

-492 LTAGESVSLKVVER
+492 LTAGESVSLRVVDR
-506 FLEQLSPYRLK
+506 FLEQLAPYGLK
-517 KSVIRPAFGM
+517 KFVIQPAFGM

-533 ITYFQPDEESSLRFF
+533 VTYFQPHEQSKLRFF
-548 NIDRNSLDGELVMLE
+548 NVDRNSLNGELVMLE
-563 AGHPDAIPFISLG
+563 AGHPNAIPFLSLG

-586 VDEHGDTLP
+586 VDEQGDTLP
-595 EHRIGRLYIHGDA
+595 EHRIGRLYIRGDA

-636 FLSEGEL
+636 FISDGEL

-680 AACAVLPEST
+680 AACAVLPESS

-698 FHTPAVEDSHLRE
+698 FHTPAGEDSHLHE
-711 LLGDIRKTLARR
+711 LLGNIRKTLARR

-749 SRITERF
+749 SRIADRF
-756 NRGEFAEVLRRV
+756 NRGDFDGVLRRV
-768 DLLMAN
+768 DLLTAN
-774 ENTMPDWFFR
+774 ENTLPDWFFR
-784 KTWRR
+784 KVWRR

-796 GHPASAT
+796 SHTASAT
-803 ALFLANETTTSR
+803 TLLLAGETAAGR
-815 ALSAALQEGGTRCV
+815 ALGAALRGDGTRCI
-829 RVERGEGFA
+829 RLECGDGFDS
-838 RVAEDHYRSGPAEY
+838 VADDLYRLAP
-852 ADYYRL
+852 ADYDDYRRL
-858 LQVLRD
+858 LQTLRAE
-864 LGRFPDRIIHCWN
+864 GRFPDRIVHCRN
-877 HGPADDNESGP
+877 HGPADDRDGAARRDN
-888 HGEHSLGICGL
+888 SLGALGL
-899 DLLALVRALNDLK
+899 DLLALVRALNDSR
-912 EAGQSI
+912 EGGESM
-918 RLDVLTSC
+918 RLDVLTSH
-926 SQVVSAHDP
+926 SQVVSADDS
-935 LIAER
+935 LVAER
-940 SVISGLLKTIAAE
+940 GVASGLLKTIAAE
-953 HPWLVCRHVDAPDEP
+953 HPWLVCRHVDAPDDP
-968 CLESALADEFNRDP
+968 RLESALVEEFNGDP
-982 ADKEIALRVNGR
+982 ADREIALRVDGR

-1000 QVSVN
+1000 QVSF
-1005 DLSGSVPFKDAGRYV
+1005 DDPSVPVPLKDGGRYV
-1020 IHGGLDGVGIEIAQY
+1020 IHGGLDGVGVEIARY
-1035 LSARHD
+1035 LASRHD
-1041 ARVLLLGDS
+1041 ARVLLVGDS
-1050 TRRDHA
+1050 TRREHA
-1056 GPEVNLAAG
+1056 ATEVKPAAG
-1065 VTVEYYRHPDELPER
+1065 VAVEYYQHPDELPGQV
-1080 IAEFERREGKL
+1080 AEFERREGGL
-1091 DGIVH
+1091 DGIFH

-1107 EETAEDLDRDLA
+1107 EETPEDLDRDLA
-1119 NDVRGCRHLCEMA
+1119 GDIRGCRHLCAMA
-1132 RGRPSLLFISFTSA
+1132 RGRPSSLFVSFTSA

-1175 KTARCYNFAWSL
+1175 ETVRCYNFAWSL
-1187 WSHVADNLSG
+1187 WSHVADSLSG
-1197 DASPMARASGFY
+1197 DALPVARASGFY
-1209 PVSLKEGLYSLLAG
+1209 PVSLKEGLYAFLAG
-1223 LRLVPGSYLVGLDV
+1223 LRLGSGSYLFGLDARH
-1237 QHYRVGSML
+1237 QRVGSML
-1246 AHEPRALLQPVVCFS
+1246 TGEPRALLQPVVCFS
-1261 APTLVAQDS
+1261 APTLIAQDS
-1270 LAALTVR
+1270 LAALEVR
-1277 DRYGNLS
+1277 DRHGNLS
-1284 RARFQQLQE
+1284 RAKFQQLQE
-1293 PDSIRRTQL
+1293 PASTRRTQL

-1333 VAIRQTVK
+1333 VAIRQTVR

-1380 ASALVARLGLQDQIE
+1380 ASALVAKLGLRDKIE

-1400 ATRVT
+1400 ATKVN

-1424 EGAALL
+1424 EGAAVL

-1441 GIMLPAQSV
+1441 GVMLPARGV
-1450 TKIAATTMPDS
+1450 TKIAAATMPDS
-1461 LSGNPGFNEV
+1461 LFMNPGFNEV
-1471 PGSYVSRIFNEV
+1471 PSSYVSKIFNEV

-1490 LCVKNFDST
+1490 LCVKNFDRT
-1499 NLISTAAV
+1499 RLISGAAI
-1507 FEDLDFNKTMP
+1507 FEDLDFNQPMP
-1518 LAETHSIEMV
+1518 LEETHSIEMV
-1528 VEKDARLDGF
+1528 VEKDARFDGF

-1543 LHTVAGEVIDILEY
+1543 LHTIAGEVIDILEY

-1564 FLPVFDPGVSVS
+1564 FLPVFDPGVRVS
-1576 AGDRIVATIERRLCE
+1576 AGDRINATIERRLCG
-1591 NQLNPD
+1591 NGLNPD
-1597 YLIRGRILRTSGAPI
+1597 FRIRGRLLRTSGATV
-1612 EFTHDSLHHESPYR
+1612 EFAHDSLHHEAPYR
-1626 GSPFYK
+1626 GTPFYD
-1632 RLFGREPSGLYLD
+1632 RLFGREPCGLYTD

-1652 RNLGEM
+1652 RGLGEL
-1658 PLTAEGAIDRDMLP
+1658 PLTAQGEIDRDVLP

-1692 RKIAGVW
+1692 RKIAGIW

-1760 KEVNATAATLGRVQA
+1760 KEVDATAATLGRAQA

-1814 RGVESIT
+1814 RGVESVT
-1821 FFSDEEIVR
+1821 FFGDDEIVR

-1901 VYAGASM
+1901 IYAGASM
-1908 NTYLLNQVYPNRSTL
+1908 NTYLLNQVYPNRGTL
-1923 DTRDD
+1923 DSRDD

-1969 TACSTTLVTIHLACR
+1969 TACSTTLVTIHLAVR

-2034 FGSGVGIVALKRL
+2034 FGSGVGVVALKRL

-2053 GDHIYAIVKGTA
+2053 GDHIYAVIKGTA

-2106 AHGTATELGD
+2106 AHGTGTELGD

-2128 GERPQPRTCAV
+2128 GERPRPRSCAV
-2139 GSVKTNI
+2139 GSVKTNV

-2165 YHAQIPPTL
+2165 YHAQIPATL
-2174 HFKKPNPAIDFDST
+2174 HFEKPNSAIDFEST
-2188 PFYINTELIDWHA
+2188 PFYINTELTDWQV

-2218 NAHVILEEAPQ
+2218 NAHVILEEAP
-2229 RASVGNGL
+2229 RPTAGGNEL

-2256 HVSRYVDYLGRHP
+2256 HVSRYVDYLGSHP
-2269 ALEAGDVC
+2269 ELEAGDVC
-2277 FTANAGRHHF
+2277 FTANVGRHHF
-2287 DYRLAVTGRTTVDL
+2287 DYRLAVSGRTTAGLRD
-2301 CNALAEKLRQ
+2301 ALAEKLRQ
-2311 HQEGGAA
+2311 HQEGGAP
-2318 VVPVAGTEPRV
+2318 VFPVAGAEPRV

-2355 RTIERCQEILSGIL
+2355 RTLERCQEILRGTL
-2369 DVPLLHVL
+2369 DVPLLDVL
-2377 YPERYGA
+2377 YPERRGA
-2384 TNGRADLI
+2384 TNGHGELI

-2416 GIEPAACLGHSVGQY
+2416 GVEPAACLGHSVGQY

-2437 GVFRLED
+2437 GVFSLED

-2464 MAMVYAHRNEI
+2464 MAVVHAHRNEI
-2475 ATLLACGQGQ
+2475 ATLLACSQGQ

-2491 NSPANTVISGSKDA
+2491 NSPTNTVISGSQGA

-2517 IKWQMLTT
+2517 VKWQMLAT

-2542 KRAATITLS
+2542 KRVAAVTLS
-2551 PARIPVISNR
+2551 PARIPVISNH

-2574 FWRQH
+2574 FWRRH
-2579 AREPVRFMD
+2579 AREPVSFMD
-2588 GIKHLERQGHLL
+2588 GIKHLERQGHSL

-2606 HPALLSMA
+2606 HPSLLSVA

-2623 KWLPS
+2623 KWLHS

-2644 ELHLLGCKVDWQ
+2644 ELHLLGCRVDWQ
-2656 GFDRDYRRQRVRL
+2656 GFDRDYQRRRVRL
-2669 PTYAFQRRQC
+2669 PTYAFQRREC
-2679 WLEAPPREA
+2679 WLEAPAREA
-2688 SSEGTSQ
+2688 RSEAASRSESPRSAKTS
-2695 SRLLRSSKTNGHP
+2695 GHP

-2720 YESELGVDAPVW
+2720 YESELGVDAPAW
-2732 LKDHRVFKAVVTPA
+2732 LKDHRVFDSVVTPA

-2756 ATAHFKTGAVTV
+2756 ATAHFKTSAVTV
-2768 EDVAILQPLII
+2768 EDVAIRGPLIM
-2779 PPAGRSTVQ
+2779 PPEGRRTVQ

-2809 SGEEHW
+2809 GGEEEW
-2815 KLHMSGKV
+2815 ELHMSGNV
-2823 SAYRRPSPGSSQ
+2823 SADRRSPLASSPN
-2835 DGHLLHQPSGAMP
+2835 GHFPHQPSGAVP
-2848 GQQWYQQCREW
+2848 GQQWYQQCRES
-2859 GADFGASFFSM
+2859 GADFGAAFFSL
-2870 EWFHRGHDITHS
+2870 EWFQRGPDTTHS
-2882 SISIPEHLADDDGY
+2882 SISVPEHLADDDGY

-2914 PDGGVH
+2914 PEGGVH

-2940 KVQQREPR
+2940 KVRRRELQ
-2948 GSATPQVDVELLDEQ
+2948 GSATSQVDVELLDER
-2963 GEMLARIVGL
+2963 GELLARIVGL

-2978 SLEAISAAP
+2978 SREAVSATPPA
-2987 QATNDRYQVAWKP
+2987 ALDRYQIAWKP
-3000 ADLTPAVTDST
+3000 AELKPAATASA

-3016 YLIIS
+3016 YLVIS
-3021 DCKRAA
+3021 DCKAA
-3027 ESVVERLQH
+3027 AASVVERFQH
-3036 HGAICTV
+3036 HGAFCTV
-3043 GLQAT
+3043 GLQAA
-3048 SFDHPRDDEFSLNL
+3048 SFEHPSPDEFSLNL
-3062 NRPDDIRKMLD
+3062 DRPDDIRKMLD
-3073 AVAKGERP
+3073 AVAHGERL

-3088 LAADAT
+3088 LAAGTTDA
-3094 GTDTTPELAE
+3094 DTAPELAE

-3111 NFVQAAAQLESVNGP
+3111 NFVQAAAQLEVVSGP

-3139 NPTESVDPAKSALW
+3139 DPTESIDPAKSALW
-3153 GMANVISLEHSEWR
+3153 GMTNVLPLEHSEWR
-3167 TFVVDLDLGGWDQ
+3167 TLLVDLGLGCWEQ
-3180 DLKFVVEEVLA
+3180 ELKFVVDEVLA
-3191 RSNASAGED
+3191 RSNASADED
-3200 EDRVAYRAGRR
+3200 ENRVAYRSGRR
-3211 YVARLVPSVIAPR
+3211 HVARLVPGVIAPP
-3224 DDQFVIRG
+3224 DDQFMIRG

-3244 VGLKLAQWLAEQ
+3244 VGLKLARWLAEQ
-3256 GAGTIVLAGRHTAGE
+3256 GAGTIVLAGRRPVQE
-3271 SAEPELQKLR
+3271 SAEPELTKLR
-3281 QSRARIIIEQL
+3281 QSRARIIVEQL
-3292 DVTDDVQVASLVAR
+3292 DVTDEGQVASLVAR
-3306 INSDGASL
+3306 INSEVAPL

-3328 IMRQRPEQF
+3328 IMRQRAEQF
-3337 LSVLQPKTRG
+3337 LRVLQPKTRG
-3347 AWNLHVQTRHLALD
+3347 AWNLHVQTRHLPLD

-3393 YRREQGLPALS
+3393 YRRAQGLPALS

-3413 GLTSKGHAG
+3413 GLTSHVDAK

-3438 LSNLNALIHSTAV
+3438 LSHLNALIRSTAV

-3462 LPDLFQRLPLLRTF
+3462 LPELFQRLPLLRAF
-3476 ARPKIESEQGNRLF
+3476 ARPKTKSEQGNRLF
-3490 RDRLDAAP
+3490 RDRFDAAP
-3498 VGRRRALLDKF
+3498 AGRRRALLDKF
-3509 VQENVAAVLGVE
+3509 VLENVASVLGVE
-3521 ARELTDRRAGFSSLG
+3521 ARELTDRRAGFASLG

-3576 TGLINDHNATNDEP
+3576 AGLIKDHNGSGDAP
-3590 AGAAPEQPG
+3590 AGVAPERPA
-3599 VQSHSRSDLA
+3599 VESHSRSDLTR
-3609 KLLAERIAALK
+3609 LLAERMAALK
-3620 DTLDQPNDG
+3620 DTLDRPNDG

>member
-1 LLDEIGVTGVRGQMI
+1 MT
-16 VQNSQLRQGVAE
+16 VQNPQPQQSVAE
-28 ADLAATVAAVRSALL
+28 DDLAATVAVVRSALL
-43 KDSAVETCEVS
+43 KDLAIETCEVS
-54 VREPTT
+54 VREPGTNG
-60 DDPILA
+60 PILA
-66 AWVVPSGPLNVER
+66 AWVVPNGPLNVDR
-79 LERLQREV
+79 LQRLQREV
-87 SALAKCTVELIPVS
+87 SALAQCTVELIPVS
-101 TLALDD
+101 TLVLDD
-107 EGHVDAEVLKKIEV
+107 EGHVDSEVLKKIEV
-121 VDQELIDKWESALA
+121 VDQELLDKWESALA
-135 RLPEIGRVAVVARQR
+135 SLPEIGRVAVVARQR
-150 DLAVPRLHL
+150 ELAAPRLHL

-165 WNALQSPTIR
+165 WNALQSPAIR
-175 EPSLRSRDSDT
+175 DPSLWSRDPAT
-186 RENPS
+186 RENPGA
-191 EPRPLA
+191 PRPLA

-208 AVPPTLIEALRQTAE
+208 AVPPTLVEALKQTAE

-237 SHQALSYGELLR
+237 SHQRLSYGELLR

-258 RAAGVKAGEKV
+258 RAAGVSAGEKV
-269 IFQLVGSDEILE
+269 IFQLVGNDEILE

-329 RDQTELANE
+329 RNPTELASE
-338 LDAGKLIKLESLRK
+338 LDASKLLRLESLRK
-352 HAPDERYHAAQ
+352 HAPDGSHHAAQ
-363 ADDVAFFNLTSGST
+363 PDDVAFFNLTSGST

-390 LQRAAGVNQL
+390 LQRASGVNQL
-400 CDWGSDDVVINWLPL
+400 CGSESNDVVINWLPL

-436 YVPKEYVLARPLR
+436 YVPKEYVLAKPLR
-449 WLDLIDR
+449 WLELIDR

-468 YTLVSQA
+468 YSLVSHA

-492 LTAGESVSLKVVER
+492 LTAGESVSLKVIQR
-506 FLEQLSPYRLK
+506 FIEQLAPYRLK
-517 KSVIRPAFGM
+517 KSVIQPAFGM

-533 ITYFQPDEESSLRFF
+533 ITYFQPHEESSLRFF
-548 NIDRNSLDGELVMLE
+548 NVDRNSLDGELVMLD

-595 EHRIGRLYIHGDA
+595 EHRIGRLYIQGDA

-617 AATRAV
+617 VATRAV

-698 FHTPAVEDSHLRE
+698 FHTPASEDSHLHE
-711 LLGDIRKTLARR
+711 LLGNIRKTLARR

-749 SRITERF
+749 SRLAEHF

-768 DLLMAN
+768 DLLLAN

-796 GHPASAT
+796 SHPTSAT
-803 ALFLANETTTSR
+803 VLFLGNETTTSH
-815 ALSAALQEGGTRCV
+815 ALGAALQEGGTRCV
-829 RVERGEGFA
+829 RVERGDRFA
-838 RVAEDHYRSGPAEY
+838 KVAEDNYRLEPSEY
-852 ADYYRL
+852 DDYHRL

-864 LGRFPDRIIHCWN
+864 LGRFPDRIIHSWN
-877 HGPADDNESGP
+877 HGPADNRDSMP
-888 HGEHSLGICGL
+888 HRNHSLGASGL

-912 EAGQSI
+912 ETGQSI
-918 RLDVLTSC
+918 QLDILTSC
-926 SQVVSAHDP
+926 SQVVAAHDS
-935 LIAER
+935 LISER

-953 HPWLVCRHVDAPDEP
+953 NPWLVCRHVDAPDEP
-968 CLESALADEFNRDP
+968 CLESALVDELNADP
-982 ADKEIALRVNGR
+982 ADREIALRVDGR

-1000 QVSVN
+1000 QVSIN
-1005 DLSGSVPFKDAGRYV
+1005 ELSGPVPFKDGGRYV
-1020 IHGGLDGVGIEIAQY
+1020 IHGGLDGVGVEIARY
-1035 LSARHD
+1035 LAARHE

-1050 TRRDHA
+1050 TRREHA
-1056 GPEVNLAAG
+1056 GAEAKLAAN
-1065 VTVEYYRHPDELPER
+1065 VTVEDYQHPDELPER
-1080 IAEFERREGKL
+1080 IAEFERHEGQL
-1091 DGIVH
+1091 DGIFH
-1096 LSGLYRERALS
+1096 LSGLYRERALA
-1107 EETAEDLDRDLA
+1107 EETPEDLDRDLA
-1119 NDVRGCRHLCEMA
+1119 SDVRGCQHLCAIA
-1132 RGRPSLLFISFTSA
+1132 RSRPSLLFISFTSA

-1175 KTARCYNFAWSL
+1175 KTVRCYNFAWSL
-1187 WSHVADNLSG
+1187 WSHVADKLSG
-1197 DASPMARASGFY
+1197 DASPIARASGFY
-1209 PVSLKEGLYSLLAG
+1209 PVSLKEGLYALLAG
-1223 LRLVPGSYLVGLDV
+1223 LRLGAGSYLIGLDA
-1237 QHYRVGSML
+1237 QHYRVASML
-1246 AHEPRALLQPVVCFS
+1246 ARKPRALLQPVVCFS
-1261 APTLVAQDS
+1261 APTLIARDS
-1270 LAALTVR
+1270 LAALAVS

-1341 DKVVVEVGTGKEA
+1341 DKIVVEVGTGKEA
-1354 ILARFCVEAGARKV
+1354 ILARFCVEAGARKI

-1380 ASALVARLGLQDQIE
+1380 ASALVAKLGLQDKIE

-1400 ATRVT
+1400 ATKVT

-1461 LSGNPGFNEV
+1461 LFKNPGFNEV

-1499 NLISTAAV
+1499 NLISSTAV
-1507 FEDLDFNKTMP
+1507 FEDLDFNKPIP
-1518 LAETHSIEMV
+1518 LEETHSIDLV

-1543 LHTVAGEVIDILEY
+1543 LHTIAGEVIDTLKY

-1564 FLPVFDPGVSVS
+1564 FFPVFDPGVRVTT
-1576 AGDRIVATIERRLCE
+1576 GDRITATIERWLCE
-1591 NQLNPD
+1591 NGLNPD
-1597 YLIRGRILRTSGAPI
+1597 FRVRGRLLRTTGEQV
-1612 EFTHDSLHHESPYR
+1612 EFAHDSLHHEGPHR
-1626 GSPFYK
+1626 GTPFYD
-1632 RLFGREPSGLYLD
+1632 RLFNREPGGAYLD

-1652 RNLGEM
+1652 RNLSEL
-1658 PLTAEGAIDRDMLP
+1658 PLTANGAIDRDMLP
-1672 VADRAGAGREAYVAP
+1672 VADRANSEAYVAP

-1692 RKIAGVW
+1692 RKIAGIW
-1699 QEILDIGQ
+1699 EDILDIGQ

-1729 RLRDEFD
+1729 RLRDIFD
-1736 SPVTLVDLFKYPT
+1736 SPITLVELFKYPT
-1749 VSSLAQFLDSG
+1749 VSSLAQFLDGG
-1760 KEVNATAATLGRVQA
+1760 KEMNATAATLGRVQA
-1775 ERRRSRRSS
+1775 ERRRSRRSM
-1784 AEDETDI
+1784 AADETDI

-1805 VETFWNNLA
+1805 VETFWNNLS

-1821 FFSDEEIVR
+1821 FFSDDEIVR

-1984 SLLDGECDICLAGG
+1984 SLLDGESDICLAGG

-2047 RDAVAD
+2047 RDAMAD
-2053 GDHIYAIVKGTA
+2053 GDHIYAVIKGTA

-2106 AHGTATELGD
+2106 AHGTGTELGD

-2128 GERPQPRTCAV
+2128 GEEPRPRSCAV
-2139 GSVKTNI
+2139 GSVKTNV

-2165 YHAQIPPTL
+2165 YHAQIPATL
-2174 HFKKPNPAIDFDST
+2174 HFEKPNSAIDFDST
-2188 PFYINTELIDWHA
+2188 PFYINTELIDWQV

-2218 NAHVILEEAPQ
+2218 NAHVILEEAP
-2229 RASVGNGL
+2229 RRTGGRNEL

-2269 ALEAGDVC
+2269 ELEAGDVC

-2287 DYRLAVTGRTTVDL
+2287 DYRLAVSGRTTVDL
-2301 CNALAEKLRQ
+2301 RNALAEKLRQ
-2311 HQEGGAA
+2311 HQEGSAP
-2318 VVPVAGTEPRV
+2318 VVPVAGAEPRV

-2377 YPERYGA
+2377 YPEREGA
-2384 TNGRADLI
+2384 TNGRGDLI

-2416 GIEPAACLGHSVGQY
+2416 GIEPAACLGHSVGQF

-2437 GVFRLED
+2437 GVFSLED

-2457 ALPERGA
+2457 ELPERGA
-2464 MAMVYAHRNEI
+2464 MAMVHAHRNEI
-2475 ATLLACGQGQ
+2475 ATLLACSQGQ

-2491 NSPANTVISGSKDA
+2491 NSPTNTVISGSQDA

-2517 IKWQMLTT
+2517 VKWQMLAT
-2525 SHAFHSRLVE
+2525 SHAFHSRLMD

-2551 PARIPVISNR
+2551 PARIPVISNH

-2588 GIKHLERQGHLL
+2588 GIKQLERQGHSL

-2606 HPALLSMA
+2606 HPALLSLA

-2637 CLLASVS
+2637 SLLASVS

-2656 GFDRDYRRQRVRL
+2656 GFDLDYQRRRVRL

-2679 WLEAPPREA
+2679 WLEAPAREA
-2688 SSEGTSQ
+2688 RSEGTSQ
-2695 SRLLRSSKTNGHP
+2695 SELLRSAKTNGHP

-2720 YESELGVDAPVW
+2720 YESELSVDAPVW
-2732 LKDHRVFKAVVTPA
+2732 LKDHRVFKSVITPA

-2756 ATAHFKTGAVTV
+2756 ATAHFKTSAVTI
-2768 EDVAILQPLII
+2768 ENVAILQPLMI
-2779 PPAGRSTVQ
+2779 PSAGRCTVQ

-2796 ETAAFRILALDES
+2796 ESAAFRILVLDES
-2809 SGEEHW
+2809 SGEEEW
-2815 KLHMSGKV
+2815 KLHMSGNV
-2823 SAYRRPSPGSSQ
+2823 SAHRWPPLSPSQ
-2835 DGHLLHQPSGAMP
+2835 NGHFLHQPSGAVP
-2848 GQQWYQQCREW
+2848 GQQWYEQCRES
-2859 GADFGASFFSM
+2859 GADFGAAFFSM
-2870 EWFHRGHDITHS
+2870 EWFQRDHDTTHS

-2896 CFHPILLDG
+2896 RFHPILLDG

-2914 PDGGVH
+2914 PESGVH

-2940 KVQQREPR
+2940 KVQQREPL
-2948 GSATPQVDVELLDEQ
+2948 GAETSQVDVELLDDQ
-2963 GEMLARIVGL
+2963 GELLARIVGL

-2978 SLEAISAAP
+2978 SREAISATQSPAL
-2987 QATNDRYQVAWKP
+2987 DRYQVAWKP
-3000 ADLTPAVTDST
+3000 ADLTMAATAST
-3011 GKARR
+3011 GNARR

-3021 DCKRAA
+3021 DCKAAA

-3036 HGAICTV
+3036 YGAFCTV

-3048 SFDHPRDDEFSLNL
+3048 SFEHPSADEFSLNL
-3062 NRPDDIRKMLD
+3062 DQPDDIRKMLD
-3073 AVAKGERP
+3073 AVTKGERL

-3088 LAADAT
+3088 LAAGTID
-3094 GTDTTPELAE
+3094 TDTTPELAE
-3104 RDCGRLL
+3104 RDCVRLL
-3111 NFVQAAAQLESVNGP
+3111 NFVQAAAQLGGVNGP

-3139 NPTESVDPAKSALW
+3139 NQTEPVDPAKSALW
-3153 GMANVISLEHSEWR
+3153 GMANVISLEHSEWQ
-3167 TFVVDLDLGGWDQ
+3167 TCLVDLDQRGWEQ
-3180 DLKFVVEEVLA
+3180 DLKFVVDEVLS
-3191 RSNASAGED
+3191 RSSASVDEK
-3200 EDRVAYRAGRR
+3200 EDRVAYRAGQRH
-3211 YVARLVPSVIAPR
+3211 VARLVPSVIAAR
-3224 DDQFVIRG
+3224 DDQFTIHG

-3256 GAGTIVLAGRHTAGE
+3256 GAGTIVLAGRRPVQE

-3281 QSRARIIIEQL
+3281 QSSARIIIEQL
-3292 DVTDDVQVASLVAR
+3292 DVTDDEQVDSLVAR
-3306 INSDGASL
+3306 INAEVAPL
-3314 KGVIHAAGLLDDAI
+3314 RGVIHAAGLLDDAI
-3328 IMRQRPEQF
+3328 IMRQRTEQF
-3337 LSVLQPKTRG
+3337 LGVLQPKTRG
-3347 AWNLHVQTRHLALD
+3347 AWNLHVKTRHLALD

-3393 YRREQGLPALS
+3393 HRHELGLTALS

-3413 GLTSKGHAG
+3413 GLTSQGHTR

-3431 KLSVEQA
+3431 KLTVDQS
-3438 LSNLNALIHSTAV
+3438 LSHLNALLRSTAV
-3451 QVGVSTIEFSR
+3451 QVGVSPIEFSR
-3462 LPDLFQRLPLLRTF
+3462 LPDLFQRLPLLRAF
-3476 ARPKIESEQGNRLF
+3476 ARPKTESEQGNRLF

-3498 VGRRRALLDKF
+3498 AGRRRTLLDKF

-3576 TGLINDHNATNDEP
+3576 EGVINDHNATNDEP
-3590 AGAAPEQPG
+3590 AKVAPEQQA
-3599 VQSHSRSDLA
+3599 VQSHSRSDLN
-3609 KLLAERIAALK
+3609 KLLAERMAALK
-3620 DTLDQPNDG
+3620 NTLDRPNDG

>member
-1 LLDEIGVTGVRGQMI
+1 MI
-16 VQNSQLRQGVAE
+16 DHQPRQSVAE
-28 ADLAATVAAVRSALL
+28 VDLAATVVAVRSALL
-43 KDSAVETCEVS
+43 QDSAIETCEVS
-54 VREPTT
+54 VREQATK
-60 DDPILA
+60 DPILA
-66 AWVVPSGPLNVER
+66 AWVVPNWPVNVDR
-79 LERLQREV
+79 LQRLQREI
-87 SALAKCTVELIPVS
+87 SALAQCSVELIPVS
-101 TLALDD
+101 SLALDD
-107 EGHVDAEVLKKIEV
+107 EGFVDSKVLRKIEV
-121 VDQELIDKWESALA
+121 VDQELLDKWESALA
-135 RLPEIGRVAVVARQR
+135 RLPEIGRVAVVARER
-150 DLAVPRLHL
+150 DLASPRLHL

-165 WNALQSPTIR
+165 WNALQSPAIR
-175 EPSLRSRDSDT
+175 DASFKSPNPAT
-186 RENPS
+186 RENPGA
-191 EPRPLA
+191 PRPLA
-197 CRAGAARDPRY
+197 CHAGAARDPRY
-208 AVPPTLIEALRQTAE
+208 AVPPTLVEALRQTAE
-223 REPGERIIIVDDDG
+223 REPGERIIIVDDEG
-237 SHQALSYGELLR
+237 AHHKLSYGELLR

-258 RAAGVKAGEKV
+258 RAAGVSAGEKV
-269 IFQLVGSDEILE
+269 IFQLVGNDEILE
-281 AFWGCVLGG
+281 AFWGCILGG

-314 VWEAL
+314 VWETL
-319 GRPWVIVSPV
+319 GRPWVIVSPM
-329 RDQTELANE
+329 RNPTELASE

-352 HAPDERYHAAQ
+352 HAPDASYHEAQ

-400 CDWGSDDVVINWLPL
+400 CGWGSNDVVINWLPL

-436 YVPKEYVLARPLR
+436 YVPKEYVLAKPLR
-449 WLDLIDR
+449 WLELIDR

-468 YTLVSQA
+468 YSLISHA
-475 LEKNHDHT
+475 LEKSLDHT

-506 FLEQLSPYRLK
+506 FLEQLAPYRLK
-517 KSVIRPAFGM
+517 KSVIQPAFGM

-533 ITYFQPDEESSLRFF
+533 ITYFQTHEQSSLRVF
-548 NIDRNSLDGELVMLE
+548 NVDRNSLDGELVMLA
-563 AGHPDAIPFISLG
+563 AGHADAIPFISLG

-586 VDEHGDTLP
+586 VDEQGDTLP

-698 FHTPAVEDSHLRE
+698 FHTPAGEDSHLHE
-711 LLGDIRKTLARR
+711 LLGNIRKTLTRR

-784 KTWRR
+784 KIWRR

-796 GHPASAT
+796 IHAKSAT
-803 ALFLANETTTSR
+803 ALLLADETTTSR
-815 ALSAALQEGGTRCV
+815 ALGDALQQVGTRCV
-829 RVERGEGFA
+829 RVECGDGFTTVGA
-838 RVAEDHYRSGPAEY
+838 DHYQLKPAEY
-852 ADYYRL
+852 DDYRRL
-858 LQVLRD
+858 LQTLRD
-864 LGRFPDRIIHCWN
+864 SGRFPDRIIHCWN
-877 HGPADDNESGP
+877 YGAADDLDAGT
-888 HGEHSLGICGL
+888 HGNHSLGACGL

-918 RLDVLTSC
+918 QLDVLTSN
-926 SQVVSAHDP
+926 SQVVSPHDS

-968 CLESALADEFNRDP
+968 CLESALVEEFNADP
-982 ADKEIALRVNGR
+982 ADREIALRANGR
-994 FVPRLE
+994 FLPRLE
-1000 QVSVN
+1000 QVLLN
-1005 DLSGSVPFKDAGRYV
+1005 DPDGSVPFKDGGRYV
-1020 IHGGLDGVGIEIAQY
+1020 IHGGLDGVGVEIARY
-1035 LSARHD
+1035 LAARHG
-1041 ARVLLLGDS
+1041 ARVLLLDDA
-1050 TRRDHA
+1050 TRREHA
-1056 GPEVNLAAG
+1056 APEVNPAAG
-1065 VTVEYYRHPDELPER
+1065 VTVEYYQHPDELPER
-1080 IAEFERREGKL
+1080 IAEFERHEGEL
-1091 DGIVH
+1091 DGFVH
-1096 LSGLYRERALS
+1096 LSGLYRERALA
-1107 EETAEDLDRDLA
+1107 EETPETLDRDLA
-1119 NDVRGCRHLCEMA
+1119 GDVRGCRHLCAMA
-1132 RGRPSLLFISFTSA
+1132 RSRPASLFISFTSA

-1175 KTARCYNFAWSL
+1175 KTARVYNFAWSL

-1197 DASPMARASGFY
+1197 DATPVARASGFY
-1209 PVSLKEGLYSLLAG
+1209 PVSLKEGLYAFLTG
-1223 LRLVPGSYLVGLDV
+1223 LRLGSGSYLIGLDAR
-1237 QHYRVGSML
+1237 HHRVGSML
-1246 AHEPRALLQPVVCFS
+1246 DQEPRALLQPVVCFS
-1261 APTLVAQDS
+1261 APTLIAHDS
-1270 LAALTVR
+1270 LAALEVR

-1380 ASALVARLGLQDQIE
+1380 ASSLVAKLGLQDKIE

-1400 ATRVT
+1400 ATQVT

-1430 INDARRFLKPD
+1430 INNARRFLKPD

-1461 LSGNPGFNEV
+1461 LFKNPGFNEM
-1471 PGSYVSRIFNEV
+1471 PGSYVSRIFNEI

-1499 NLISTAAV
+1499 HLISGAAV
-1507 FEDLDFNKTMP
+1507 FEDLDFNKP
-1518 LAETHSIEMV
+1518 LPLEETHSIEMI
-1528 VEKDARLDGF
+1528 VERDARLDGF

-1543 LHTVAGEVIDILEY
+1543 LHTIAGEVINTLEY

-1564 FLPVFDPGVSVS
+1564 FLPVFDPGVFVS

-1591 NQLNPD
+1591 NELNPD
-1597 YLIRGRILRTSGAPI
+1597 YRIRGRILRTSGEPI
-1612 EFTHDSLHHESPYR
+1612 EFAHDSLHHEAPYR
-1626 GSPFYK
+1626 GTPFYE

-1652 RNLGEM
+1652 RNLGEL

-1672 VADRAGAGREAYVAP
+1672 VAERAGGGREAYVAP

-1692 RKIAGVW
+1692 RKIAGIW
-1699 QEILDIGQ
+1699 QEILDVGQ

-1724 VQMHE
+1724 VQMHG

-1775 ERRRSRRSS
+1775 ERRRSRRSL

-1908 NTYLLNQVYPNRSTL
+1908 NTYLLNQVYPNRGTL

-1969 TACSTTLVTIHLACR
+1969 TACSTTLVTIHLASR

-2034 FGSGVGIVALKRL
+2034 FGSGVGVVALKRL

-2053 GDHIYAIVKGTA
+2053 GDHIYAVIKGTA

-2106 AHGTATELGD
+2106 AHGTGTELGD

-2128 GERPQPRTCAV
+2128 GERPRPGTCVV
-2139 GSVKTNI
+2139 GSVKTNV

-2165 YHAQIPPTL
+2165 HHAQIPPTL
-2174 HFKKPNPAIDFDST
+2174 HFQKPNPAIDFDST
-2188 PFYINTELIDWHA
+2188 PFYINTELMDWQV

-2218 NAHVILEEAPQ
+2218 NAHVILEEPPRPTARGSEP
-2229 RASVGNGL
+2229 
-2237 DRSGHVLTLSGKT
+2237 DRSGHLLTLSGKT

-2256 HVSRYVDYLGRHP
+2256 QASRYADYLGRHP

-2287 DYRLAVTGRTTVDL
+2287 DYRLTVSGRTTDDL
-2301 CNALAEKLRQ
+2301 RNALVEKLRQ
-2311 HQEGGAA
+2311 HQEGSAP
-2318 VVPVAGTEPRV
+2318 VVPVAGAEPRV

-2369 DVPLLHVL
+2369 AVPLLHVL

-2384 TNGRADLI
+2384 TNGRGDLI

-2416 GIEPAACLGHSVGQY
+2416 GIVPAACLGHSVGQY

-2437 GVFRLED
+2437 GVFSPED

-2457 ALPERGA
+2457 ELPERGA
-2464 MAMVYAHRNEI
+2464 MAMVHAHRNEI
-2475 ATLLACGQGQ
+2475 ATLLACVQGQ

-2491 NSPANTVISGSKDA
+2491 NSPTNTVISGTQGA

-2517 IKWQMLTT
+2517 VKWQMLAT

-2542 KRAATITLS
+2542 KRAATIQFS
-2551 PARIPVISNR
+2551 PARIPVISNH

-2569 IATPA
+2569 ITTPA
-2574 FWRQH
+2574 FWREH

-2588 GIKHLERQGHLL
+2588 GIKHLERQGHSL

-2606 HPALLSMA
+2606 HPALLSVA
-2614 RETWTGPDA
+2614 RETWNSPDA

-2637 CLLASVS
+2637 SLLASVS
-2644 ELHLLGCKVDWQ
+2644 ELHLLGCTVDWQ
-2656 GFDRDYRRQRVRL
+2656 GFDSDYRRRRVRL

-2679 WLEAPPREA
+2679 WLEPPAREA
-2688 SSEGTSQ
+2688 NSEGTSQ
-2695 SRLLRSSKTNGHP
+2695 SVPLRSTKTNGHP

-2720 YESELGVDAPVW
+2720 YESELSLDAPVW

-2756 ATAHFKTGAVTV
+2756 ATAHFKTSAVKI
-2768 EDVAILQPLII
+2768 EDVAIRQPLIM
-2779 PPAGRSTVQ
+2779 PPAGRCTVQ
-2788 LILDPGEG
+2788 LILDPGED
-2796 ETAAFRILALDES
+2796 ETAAFRILTLDES
-2809 SGEEHW
+2809 SGEDEW
-2815 KLHMSGKV
+2815 KLHMSGNV
-2823 SAYRRPSPGSSQ
+2823 SAYRWPPLVPSQ
-2835 DGHLLHQPSGAMP
+2835 NGHFQSQPSGAVS
-2848 GQQWYQQCREW
+2848 GQQWYRQCRES
-2859 GADFGASFFSM
+2859 GADFGAAFFSM
-2870 EWFHRGHDITHS
+2870 EWFQRGDDTTHS
-2882 SISIPEHLADDDGY
+2882 SISVPEHLADDEGY

-2914 PDGGVH
+2914 PEGSVH
-2920 LPLSFDRLEIRSTP
+2920 LPLSFDRLEIRSTT

-2940 KVQQREPR
+2940 KVQQREPK

-2963 GEMLARIVGL
+2963 GELLARIVGL

-2978 SLEAISAAP
+2978 SREAISVAP
-2987 QATNDRYQVAWKP
+2987 PTVFDRYQVVWKP
-3000 ADLTPAVTDST
+3000 ADLKPPATVST
-3011 GKARR
+3011 ERAKH

-3021 DCKRAA
+3021 DCKAAA
-3027 ESVVERLQH
+3027 ESVVEQFHRF
-3036 HGAICTV
+3036 GAFCTV

-3048 SFDHPRDDEFSLNL
+3048 SFEHPTADEFYLNL
-3062 NRPDDIRKMLD
+3062 DLPDDIRKMLD
-3073 AVAKGERP
+3073 AVATGERP
-3081 DAVLFLS
+3081 DAVLYLS
-3088 LAADAT
+3088 LAADTT
-3094 GTDTTPELAE
+3094 GTDTAPELTE

-3111 NFVQAAAQLESVNGP
+3111 NFVQAAAQLEAVNGP
-3126 SFCVVTRGAQPVG
+3126 SFCVVTRDAQPVG
-3139 NPTESVDPAKSALW
+3139 NPTEPVNPAKSALW

-3167 TFVVDLDLGGWDQ
+3167 TLLVDLGLGCSEQ
-3180 DLKFVVEEVLA
+3180 DLKFVVDEVLS
-3191 RSNASAGED
+3191 RSGALTGED
-3200 EDRVAYRAGRR
+3200 EDHVAYRAGRR
-3211 YVARLVPSVIAPR
+3211 HVARLLPSVIAAR
-3224 DDQFVIRG
+3224 DEQFMIRA

-3256 GAGTIVLAGRHTAGE
+3256 GAGTIVLAGHRPARE

-3292 DVTDDVQVASLVAR
+3292 DVTDERQVAALIAR
-3306 INSDGASL
+3306 INSEVAPL
-3314 KGVIHAAGLLDDAI
+3314 RGVIHAAGLLDDAI
-3328 IMRQRPEQF
+3328 IMRQRAEQF
-3337 LSVLQPKTRG
+3337 LRVLQPKTRG
-3347 AWNLHVQTRHLALD
+3347 AWNLHVQTQYLALD

-3393 YRREQGLPALS
+3393 YRRELGLPALS

-3413 GLTSKGHAG
+3413 GLTSQGDG
-3422 NRWQLEGFG
+3422 RNRWQLEGFG
-3431 KLSVEQA
+3431 KLTVEQA
-3438 LSNLNALIHSTAV
+3438 LSHLNDLIRSTAV
-3451 QVGVSTIEFSR
+3451 QVGVSQIEFSK
-3462 LPDLFQRLPLLRTF
+3462 LPELFQRLPLLRAF
-3476 ARPKIESEQGNRLF
+3476 ARPKTESQQGNRLF

-3498 VGRRRALLDKF
+3498 MGRRRALLDKF

-3564 YPNVETLVNFLA
+3564 YPNVETLVNFLS
-3576 TGLINDHNATNDEP
+3576 TGLINDHIATNDEP
-3590 AGAAPEQPG
+3590 AVVAPVQPS
-3599 VQSHSRSDLA
+3599 VQSHSRSDLTQ
-3609 KLLAERIAALK
+3609 LLAERMAALK
-3620 DTLDQPNDG
+3620 DTLDRPNDG